1 MHQQFRLA
9 TTLLALMLI
18 TLIASTGNDIGP
30 RAQAAQ
36 QGGAVA
42 ATPSTQN
49 LFRQY
54 CVGCHNERMKGSFGN
69 LSLENLDPANVAGHV
84 ETFEKV
90 VRKLRKGQM
99 PPEGRPRPDAATFE
113 QFMVS
118 LETALDA
125 HAARQ
130 PNPGRVVSRRLNRA
144 EYVNAVYDL
153 IGLEVNGT
161 ELLPSDMAGF
171 GFDNNADVLS
181 ITPALMARYIT
192 AATKISRVA
201 MATPDN
207 RAATNRYKVEIGTLQ
222 DARMGEEM
230 PFAAFGGLAVK
241 HTFPLDGDYAFQ
253 LRLNRDQD
261 GLIVGI
267 MAENVIE
274 LRVDRALVKRFT
286 IGGEFKEPDPG
297 QLIAVPEDDLFGA
310 KVHKHYISA
319 DDVLTVRMP
328 MKAGTR
334 TVTAAFV
341 ESEPIPGREPGRGVN
356 NVIGGGGAAAIDT
369 MSIAGPFNPS
379 TNAETPSRL
388 KILSCKPATAR
399 DEEPCAR
406 KIFTELTRRAYRGFA
421 NATDVDQLLA
431 IYKQGRAARDF
442 DTGIARAL
450 EALLSS
456 PKFVLRV
463 EEERPTSQSAAYRLS
478 DLELASRLSFFLWKS
493 IPDDELLGVAAK
505 GQLSKRDVLS
515 AQVRRMLA
523 DERSTRFL
531 NDFSGQWLEVRN
543 LGSQQPALQFRFD
556 PTLREAMARETELF
570 FQSQVRDDR
579 PIPELLRANYTFLNE
594 RLAEHYGI
602 RGVFGSHFRRVNLS
616 NEDRFGLL
624 GQGSVLT
631 VTSYNDRTS
640 VVRRGYWILD
650 VLLGAAPPPP
660 PPNVPPLKEN
670 DPKAKP
676 AALRERME
684 QHRNNAVCASCHAQM
699 DPLGFALEHYDAV
712 GRYRETDGGA
722 KIDSDITFQGAKVTT
737 PKEFREA
744 LLGVGDEVVRTVSE
758 KMLIYG
764 LGRGLSHHDAPVV
777 RQLVRSLRQN
787 DYKWT
792 TLIEGIIQ
800 SDPFQ
805 MRGAGSESAGATTGA
820 AQ

>member
-1 MHQQFRLA
+1 MRKQFRFA
-9 TTLLALMLI
+9 TLLGTAA
-18 TLIASTGNDIGP
+18 LIALAGGINE
-30 RAQAAQ
+30 RAVTAQ
-36 QGGAVA
+36 QGGTVA
-42 ATPSTQN
+42 TTPSGPN
-49 LFRQY
+49 VFRQY

-69 LSLENLDPANVAGHV
+69 LSLENLDPANVTGHV
-84 ETFEKV
+84 ETFEKI

-113 QFMVS
+113 QFIAS
-118 LETALDA
+118 LESSLDA

-153 IGLEVNGT
+153 IGLEVNGA

-201 MATPDN
+201 LATPDN
-207 RAATNRYKVEIGTLQ
+207 RAATTRYKVEIGTLQ
-222 DARMGEEM
+222 DARMNEDM

-286 IGGEFKEPDPG
+286 IGGEYKEPDPG
-297 QLIAVPEDDLFGA
+297 QLIAVPEDDVFGA
-310 KVHKHYISA
+310 QVHKHYISA
-319 DDVLTVRMP
+319 DDVLTVRVP

-369 MSIAGPFNPS
+369 LSVAGPFNPS
-379 TNAETPSRL
+379 TNAETPSRQKVL
-388 KILSCKPATAR
+388 ICKPATAR

-406 KIFTELTRRAYRGFA
+406 RILTGLTRRAYRGFA
-421 NATDVDQLLA
+421 SPGDVDQLLE
-431 IYKQGRAARDF
+431 IYRQGRSARDF
-442 DTGIARAL
+442 DTGIARGL

-463 EEERPTSQSAAYRLS
+463 EEERAAAQAYRLS
-478 DLELASRLSFFLWKS
+478 DLELASRLSFFLWRS
-493 IPDDELLGVAAK
+493 IPDDELLGLAAK
-505 GQLSKRDVLS
+505 AQLSKRDVLA

-523 DERSTRFL
+523 DDRSTRFL

-543 LGSQQPALQFRFD
+543 LSSQQPALQFRFD
-556 PTLREAMARETELF
+556 PTLRDAMARETELF
-570 FQSQVRDDR
+570 FQSQVREDR
-579 PIPELLRANYTFLNE
+579 PIQELLRANYTFLNE
-594 RLAEHYGI
+594 RLAGHYGI
-602 RGVFGSHFRRVNLS
+602 KGVFGSHFRRVNLS

-670 DPKAKP
+670 DPKEKP
-676 AALRERME
+676 AALRARME

-712 GRYRETDGGA
+712 GRYRETDSGA
-722 KIDSDITFQGAKVTT
+722 KIDSDIVFHGTKVTS
-737 PKEFREA
+737 PKEFRDA

-758 KMLIYG
+758 KMLIYA
-764 LGRGLSHHDAPVV
+764 LGRGLAAHDATVV

-792 TLIEGIIQ
+792 TLIEGIIH

-805 MRGAGSESAGATTGA
+805 MRGVGSQSAGATTAGA
-820 AQ
+820 Q